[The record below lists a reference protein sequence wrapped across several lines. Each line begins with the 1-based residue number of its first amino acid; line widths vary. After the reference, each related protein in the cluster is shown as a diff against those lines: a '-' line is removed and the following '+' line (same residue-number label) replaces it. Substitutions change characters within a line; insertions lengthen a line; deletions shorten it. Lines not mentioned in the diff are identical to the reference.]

1 MSDTSSRLP
10 ELLHGPRLTLR
21 RWRVVDLEQMT
32 ALVAANVEHLR
43 PWLPWAADEPLS
55 RRDRLAL
62 LERWE
67 GEWEAGGDV
76 TFAIELRGALVGS
89 TGLHRRRGPHGLE
102 IGYWVDGGHLGRGIA
117 TEAAGILTTAAL
129 ERPDVTFAEIRND
142 KANTASAAVP
152 RRLGYR
158 LAEELTR
165 PPQAPAE
172 SGIECVWR
180 TTLREWKVA

>member
-1 MSDTSSRLP
+1 MPEAPFRLP

-21 RWRVVDLEQMT
+21 RWRVADLEQMT
-32 ALVAANVEHLR
+32 DLVAANVEHLR
-43 PWLPWAADEPLS
+43 PWLPWAADEPLA

-76 TFAIELRGALVGS
+76 TFAMELQGSLVGS
-89 TGLHRRRGPHGLE
+89 IGLHRRHGPPGLE
-102 IGYWVDGGHLGRGIA
+102 IGYWVDAGHLGRGIA
-117 TEAAGILTTAAL
+117 TEAAGVLTAAAL
-129 ERPDVTFAEIRND
+129 EMPDITFAEIRND

-158 LAEELTR
+158 LVEELER
-165 PPQAPAE
+165 LALAPAE

-180 TTLREWKVA
+180 TTSRQWKVA